1 LISFYYSLERKMKR
15 KYTFFA
21 ILTAVVL
28 SLAACSPQPTE
39 TTPAEVVSSPAGFI
53 AEGQIVPARS
63 LEQAFNLSG
72 QVAEVL
78 VEDSEQV
85 TEGQALAK
93 LVLSPEAETTLVRT
107 HQEELAAQQALDAL
121 TTNAEVNLANSKL
134 AEVQAQTALDE
145 AQSAYDLEET
155 DAAAADLEAAKAALA
170 LAKDTLKRIGSGD
183 GVDPDELEAA
193 QARLK
198 SAVSARKSAE
208 SLIEAHT
215 LKANMAGSVVDL
227 DLLPGQQVAAGTL
240 VLTLADF
247 TGWVVKTSNLTEV
260 EVVEVQVGQAVNVI
274 FDALPD
280 VTLSGEVTH
289 INARFE
295 EKRGDIT
302 YTVVVQ
308 LDQPDARLR
317 WGMTAAVQF
326 VP

>member
-1 LISFYYSLERKMKR
+1 MNKKFIFV
-15 KYTFFA
+15 A
-21 ILTAVVL
+21 ILPAL
-28 SLAACSPQPTE
+28 ILLLAACSPKPTD
-39 TTPAEVVSSPAGFI
+39 TPPAAVVSSPAGFI

-78 VEDSEQV
+78 VEDGEKV

-121 TTNAEVNLANSKL
+121 TANAEVNLANSRL

-145 AQSAYDLEET
+145 AQAAFDLEET
-155 DAAAADLEAAKAALA
+155 DASAADLEAAKAALA
-170 LAKDTLKRIGSGD
+170 LAKDTFKRVDSGD
-183 GVDPDELEAA
+183 GVDPDEMEAA
-193 QARLK
+193 QARLT

-208 SLIEAHT
+208 ALIDAHT
-215 LKANMAGSVVDL
+215 LKASMAGSVVDL
-227 DLLPGQQVAAGTL
+227 DLLPGQQVAAGTP

-247 TGWVVKTSNLTEV
+247 TGWVVKTNNLTEV
-260 EVVEVQVGQAVNVI
+260 EVVEVEVGQVVKVI

-280 VTLSGEVTH
+280 VALSGEVTH

-295 EKRGDIT
+295 EKRGDVT